1 MQIGM
6 TIQQRIEQAE
16 ALPRSGTL
24 QEMVMFQGI
33 RHSLVGC
40 FSEQQLINYRI
51 VEYEGRLI
59 TNCPSTRVAVTLSD
73 EQVLAYADF
82 INKRSQDG
90 MIRMEDSAIYAT
102 IVAEAERVES
112 ERVQEEDGE

>member
-16 ALPRSGTL
+16 SLPRSGTL
-24 QEMVMFQGI
+24 QEMVMFQSI

-51 VEYEGRLI
+51 VEYEGKLV
-59 TNCPSTRVAVTLSD
+59 TNCPDTRVVVTLSD
-73 EQVLAYADF
+73 EQVIAYAEY
-82 INKRSQDG
+82 INKRSSEG

-102 IVAEAERVES
+102 IVAEADRLQS
-112 ERVQEEDGE
+112 IS

>member
-40 FSEQQLINYRI
+40 FTEQQMINYRI
-51 VEYEGRLI
+51 VEHEGRLI
-59 TNCPSTRVAVTLSD
+59 TNCPDTRVAVTLSD

-82 INKRSQDG
+82 IRERSRDG

-102 IVAEAERVES
+102 IVAEADRLQAS
-112 ERVQEEDGE
+112 TEETGE